1 MDPTSTIHSAS
12 PITEMFS
19 KFALL
24 GAEWVMYVLI
34 ACSIITIGII
44 IERILFLRAVKCNF
58 PQFIQ
63 NFTTR
68 LSSADPI
75 EKTAQWCSK
84 QKSIEARV
92 AAVGLGRANENLR
105 SIEESMQA
113 TMISSKLKL
122 ERGLTILA
130 TLGNNTPFLGLFG
143 TILGVIQAFHDLAA
157 GAGIGPE
164 VVMAS
169 ISEALVAT
177 AIGLLVAI
185 PAVVGFNLI
194 GRSVK
199 TQMAN
204 TDTTARILLTH
215 FAKTKGDGGH

>member
-1 MDPTSTIHSAS
+1 MEHTS
-12 PITEMFS
+12 PITEMFL

-34 ACSIITIGII
+34 ACSIVTIGII
-44 IERILFLRAVKCNF
+44 IERVLFLRSVKCNF

-63 NFTTR
+63 AFTTR
-68 LSSADPI
+68 LSSADPL
-75 EKTAQWCSK
+75 EKTAQWAGK

-92 AAVGLGRANENLR
+92 AAVGLGQASQHNMR
-105 SIEESMQA
+105 SMEESMQA
-113 TMISSKLKL
+113 TMISLKIKL

-143 TILGVIQAFHDLAA
+143 TILGVIQAFQDLKNAQNM
-157 GAGIGPE
+157 GPE
-164 VVMAS
+164 VVMGS

-185 PAVVGFNLI
+185 PAVIAFNLI

-204 TDTTARILLTH
+204 ADTTARILMTH
-215 FAKTKGDGGH
+215 FAKSKNDSGGH